1 LSAVAVPALL
11 ITKAFV
17 VWTFVAVTI
26 KFPVTARFET
36 ERYSMLAFPGTY
48 RFARVARPPA

>member
-1 LSAVAVPALL
+1 LL
-11 ITKAFV
+11 ITSEFV

-36 ERYSMLAFPGTY
+36 VKYSMLAFPGTY
-48 RFARVARPPA
+48 KFASVARPPT